1 MPESFWHTDN
11 VRFASGFLACSV
23 TTQEVVDAIEQQT
36 GRAIDKRLVTLP
48 EIKETGTFAATVKL
62 HPEVIGEFKIVV
74 QREKN
79 KA

>member
-1 MPESFWHTDN
+1 MT
-11 VRFASGFLACSV
+11 A
-23 TTQEVVDAIEQQT
+23 QEVVEAIEQQT
-36 GRAIDKRLVTLP
+36 GRSIDKRLVTLP
-48 EIKETGTFAATVKL
+48 DIGETGTFSATVKL

>member
-1 MPESFWHTDN
+1 MTSCSACHSFKNDN
-11 VRFASGFLACSV
+11 WLACSV

-48 EIKETGTFAATVKL
+48 DIKETGTFAATVKL
-62 HPEVIGEFKIVV
+62 HPEVIGEFKVVV

-79 KA
+79 KI